1 MTRSKAIEK
10 ARAIKTQRVKD
21 KIQSAINVLNLYGDV
36 KITVRAIAE
45 ESGVS
50 KTTVQKY
57 ISAQKEAKN
66 TSKEVNFEVDT
77 SLKVPYSEKEEVK
90 KLGAIWN
97 VDKKAWIAPAGTPRE
112 PFAKWIL

>member
-1 MTRSKAIEK
+1 MTKAQSMAK

-21 KIQSAINVLNLYGDV
+21 KIQSAINVLTLYGDV
-36 KITVRAIAE
+36 KITVRAISL

-57 ISAQKEAKN
+57 ISSKKEA
-66 TSKEVNFEVDT
+66 NFEVDT
-77 SLKVPYSEKEEVK
+77 SLKVLFEEKEEVK

-97 VDKKAWIAPAGTPRE
+97 IDKKVWVAKAGTPKKA
-112 PFAKWIL
+112 FTKWI